1 VELVKAPNPL
11 LRQTSEEV
19 KEIDSVRELAQELVD
34 FLDTHRADNP
44 APISLS
50 GPQLGQ
56 LVRVIAFRRNA
67 TPDGDIEVLINPTLV
82 YAKNSHIVRELCLS
96 LPGKIFTVRR
106 HKIVKISGVTLDGVE
121 RSFRGRDVLAQIFE
135 HELGHLN
142 GILIDQVGEKVK

>member
-1 VELVKAPNPL
+1 MELVKAPSPL
-11 LRQTSEEV
+11 LGQTSEEV
-19 KEIDSVRELAQELVD
+19 KEIDSVRELAKEMVD
-34 FLDTHRADNP
+34 FLDTHRADVP

-82 YAKNSHIVRELCLS
+82 YAKGFHIVRELCLS
-96 LPGKIFTVRR
+96 LPGKIFTLRR
-106 HKIVKISGVTLDGVE
+106 HKIVKIRGVTLDGVE

-135 HELGHLN
+135 HEIGHLD
-142 GILIDQVGEKVK
+142 GILIDQIGEKVK